1 MTAKEHCE
9 KVRFDPNLVTQRF
22 PRNAYRLIYPKEA
35 KGDDPEL
42 YLKILRKSNEIW
54 KAATGTFNKREETY
68 SEEKKKIKNLVKRCK
83 K

>member
-9 KVRFDPNLVTQRF
+9 KVRFDPKLVTQRL

-42 YLKILRKSNEIW
+42 YLKI
-54 KAATGTFNKREETY
+54 
-68 SEEKKKIKNLVKRCK
+68 
-83 K
+83 